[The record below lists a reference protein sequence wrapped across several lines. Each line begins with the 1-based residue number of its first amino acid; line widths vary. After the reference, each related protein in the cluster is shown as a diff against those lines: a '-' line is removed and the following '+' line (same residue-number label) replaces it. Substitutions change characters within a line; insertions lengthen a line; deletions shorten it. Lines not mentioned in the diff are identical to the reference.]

1 MFLESAALLVKKHE
15 NVRFLIVGNGELK
28 YRQVLEKTAENF
40 ELSQRVTWLPTA
52 KNIVGIYNALTITT
66 LCSFSEA
73 FPNVIA
79 ESMACGTL
87 CVVTDVGDTKQI
99 LQNTGQ
105 IIGSFYPEDLVQ
117 AWEKLLCVSVEELSE
132 QKDIARTHIYE
143 SYSNEIMVK
152 KTLDCCEQLIL
163 KI

>member
-1 MFLESAALLVKKHE
+1 MNFRSFLA
-15 NVRFLIVGNGELK
+15 
-28 YRQVLEKTAENF
+28 F
-40 ELSQRVTWLPTA
+40 ERTVASDGSGQTVPAHTSTDTT

-152 KTLDCCEQLIL
+152 KTLDCCEKLIL
-163 KI
+163 RIY